1 MVSATL
7 KAEAAA
13 SARSAHAGRKRY
25 WILPGLQMRM
35 ILWGVAVTAL
45 MATVAAWVVLLVVWP
60 SFGSRFVWTSSG
72 PNMDELFRDA
82 CMRVFLTTGL
92 LVLIFGVIAFVTG
105 LFVSHKIAGPV
116 YRVRQVARRIAQGQ
130 PGQRV
135 VLRRRDYMLD
145 FVDDFNRMLEY
156 LEGRLQRQQAAL
168 DKVET
173 HLGELE
179 SLAGQSCPS
188 HEDVEA
194 CLRDARATLREMN
207 IERIPETAT

>member
-145 FVDDFNRMLEY
+145 FGCWSTLRGGFSGSKPRSTRWRHTWANWNL
-156 LEGRLQRQQAAL
+156 
-168 DKVET
+168 
-173 HLGELE
+173 
-179 SLAGQSCPS
+179 
-188 HEDVEA
+188 
-194 CLRDARATLREMN
+194 LRDRAVHRMRTSRH
-207 IERIPETAT
+207 A